1 MAKKYVEYLKL
12 TSFGKFANKVVGPFK
27 PGLNVVY
34 GPNEAGKT
42 TVNELI
48 KGVLFGW
55 QTSRK
60 NVNSYKPEGA
70 ERQGSIFFKEVK
82 TGETT
87 ELKRTKSTE
96 DPQDE
101 WGILADIDKDTYS
114 TMFALTSDELLRLD
128 KHIDLTAHLL
138 TAGSGTSSSPAR
150 ALEVVQARIK
160 EMMSHSSQVPNS
172 IANLRTEQEALRV
185 RMYEGVA
192 QAEHYRAQEKKL
204 AELQPRKDTLLQAQ
218 AGLNEEIEQL
228 TAYATKLET
237 IDQAL
242 ADNAQ
247 KLTNAIHAQT
257 LADADKAHALDAD
270 SAALSSLTSQEEF
283 RLRDALDDL
292 DEQRIKLEHSL
303 DNARRELTKST
314 TYHDVLLENSDADTV
329 KASARKQ
336 RTIRLVLAVV
346 VSVCVALL
354 GAYVFVLGQ
363 SAPSLSYTIAG
374 AAIVLVAIV
383 LAAVGIAANCKPSK
397 VEEEREES
405 LRKAAWVMQ
414 QDQKTHDFAKRELHE
429 HQQHIEAY
437 LENHH
442 LGAAQGSLRR
452 ARFLLDQARD
462 ERSSQITTEQNKK
475 TLALQRAALE
485 AEEARLLTER
495 EKLCDNLLLDLDST
509 PEKIRTCISEKV
521 HERTQIMQLNTETNR
536 QIGEITQELQAAQKQ
551 SDFDECKLRYELIET
566 RLSEQYSELA
576 QLLLAQRSLQTAIA
590 AWESKSQPEVYRLAS
605 ELFSCMTGGAWQQV
619 RMNAAGGIE
628 VVDAIKT
635 TREPHLLSLG
645 TRQQLY
651 LSLRIALLLVADN
664 VGAALPVLC
673 DDILVNFDEER
684 REKAVRALQTLA
696 EKRQIILFT
705 CHPDIVSLVQSIDS
719 SANLL
724 KL

>member
-1 MAKKYVEYLKL
+1 MVKKYVEYLKL

-48 KGVLFGW
+48 KGVFFGW
-55 QTSRK
+55 QASRK

-70 ERQGSIFFKEVK
+70 ERQGSVFFKEAK
-82 TGETT
+82 TGDTT
-87 ELKRTKSTE
+87 ELKRTKNTE
-96 DPQDE
+96 EPRDE
-101 WGILADIDKDTYS
+101 WGVLSDIDKDTYS

-172 IANLRTEQEALRV
+172 IANLRSEQEALRT
-185 RMYEGVA
+185 RMYEGMT

-204 AELQPRKDTLLQAQ
+204 AELQPRKGTLLQAQ
-218 AGLNEEIEQL
+218 ASLNEEIEQL
-228 TAYATKLET
+228 TACATKLET

-257 LADADKAHALDAD
+257 LADAEEAYVFDAD
-270 SAALSSLTSQEEF
+270 SAALARLTSQEEY
-283 RLRDALDDL
+283 RLRDTLDDL

-314 TYHDVLLENSDADTV
+314 TYHDVLLENSNADTA
-329 KASARKQ
+329 KTSARKQ
-336 RTIRLVLAVV
+336 RSIRLALAVI

-354 GAYVFVLGQ
+354 GAYVLMLGQ
-363 SAPSLSYTIAG
+363 SLPSLSYTIAG
-374 AAIVLVAIV
+374 AAFGLVALV
-383 LAAVGIAANCKPSK
+383 LASVGIVANIKPSK
-397 VEEEREES
+397 AEEEREES

-414 QDQKTHDFAKRELHE
+414 QDQKTFDLAKRDLSE
-429 HQQHIEAY
+429 HVQHIESY
-437 LENHH
+437 LASNY
-442 LGAAQGSLRR
+442 LQAAQGSLRR

-462 ERSSQITTEQNKK
+462 ERSNQKTTEQKRK

-485 AEEARLLTER
+485 AEEARLLGER
-495 EKLCDNLLLDLDST
+495 KKLCENLSLDADTT
-509 PEKIRTCISEKV
+509 PEKLRTRISEMV
-521 HERTQIMQLNTETNR
+521 HERTQIMQLSTETNR
-536 QIGEITQELQAAQKQ
+536 QLGEITQELQAAQKQ
-551 SDFDECKLRYELIET
+551 SAFDECKLRYELIET
-566 RLSEQYSELA
+566 RLREQYSELA

-590 AWESKSQPEVYRLAS
+590 EWESKSQPEVYRLAS

-619 RMNAAGGIE
+619 RMNATGGIE
-628 VVDAIKT
+628 VVDVIKT

-673 DDILVNFDEER
+673 DDILVNFDKER
-684 REKAVRALQTLA
+684 REQAVRALQTLA
-696 EKRQIILFT
+696 KKRQIILFT
-705 CHPDIVSLVQSIDS
+705 CHPDIVSLVQSVDS